1 MKSFFLRN
9 KVVFALMLIGG
20 VLLTSAFQAIELP
33 NVSQA
38 VPVNDFV
45 NFESAHIHPLDMT
58 PDGSKVLAVNTGNN
72 TLEVF
77 EVQDDI
83 LLNVASIPVGVDPVS
98 VRARTNTEAWV
109 VNTISSEISIVD
121 LTLGATVRSLDTE
134 DEPYDVVFAA
144 GTPG

>member
-38 VPVNDFV
+38 VPVHDFV

-58 PDGSKVLAVNTGNN
+58 PDGSQVLAV
-72 TLEVF
+72 
-77 EVQDDI
+77 
-83 LLNVASIPVGVDPVS
+83 
-98 VRARTNTEAWV
+98 
-109 VNTISSEISIVD
+109 
-121 LTLGATVRSLDTE
+121 
-134 DEPYDVVFAA
+134 
-144 GTPG
+144 